1 MVWISCLHQF
11 HLSQVPWKC
20 SLRGQPE
27 WMVYTQWQSM
37 LQLQNFELGKLQ
49 PFKVVTRK
57 PTQILPWRERVFV
70 TLIRKQICPLP
81 KRQPLPLACKATL
94 QISLEVFSK
103 NIVTRGNI
111 MENCFPVDTAAVWN
125 PPLSDTYM
133 AFSLILFRSLIKCHL
148 SWPPYLSPISF
159 SLWPWLCL
167 TYEFT
172 VGLAT
177 CPIKMQ
183 ASWCPE
189 VRFVYC
195 WFHSSWIS
203 NWQSRWS
210 LNSC

>member
-20 SLRGQPE
+20 SLTGQPE

-81 KRQPLPLACKATL
+81 KREPLPLACKATL

-103 NIVTRGNI
+103 NIVTSGNI

-148 SWPPYLSPISF
+148 SDHPIAPASPFLCGLGSVWHMN
-159 SLWPWLCL
+159 LLLDWLPALLKCKL
-167 TYEFT
+167 HGVQKFVVFT
-172 VGLAT
+172 VDSTAPGL
-177 CPIKMQ
+177 
-183 ASWCPE
+183 
-189 VRFVYC
+189 VNDRVGD
-195 WFHSSWIS
+195 H
-203 NWQSRWS
+203 
-210 LNSC
+210 